1 MFDATLA
8 PVRRALLSV
17 SDKTGLVDF
26 AHGLDA
32 LGIAL
37 VSTGG
42 TAGTLRQAGVL
53 RNALTH
59 SSAAS
64 ASAMLLYESSLP
76 ASTRAVATVPAGAAP
91 MTR

>member
-1 MFDATLA
+1 MFDATLV

-42 TAGTLRQAGVL
+42 TAAHCAR
-53 RNALTH
+53 
-59 SSAAS
+59 
-64 ASAMLLYESSLP
+64 P
-76 ASTRAVATVPAGAAP
+76 ACRSRTSR
-91 MTR
+91 R

>member
-1 MFDATLA
+1 MFDATLV

-32 LGIAL
+32 LGVAL

-42 TAGTLRQAGVL
+42 TR
-53 RNALTH
+53 RC
-59 SSAAS
+59 
-64 ASAMLLYESSLP
+64 
-76 ASTRAVATVPAGAAP
+76 AAP
-91 MTR
+91 GRRAGHRRFRR